1 MSSRV
6 SRAVVARTGV
16 DLETGLN
23 NIIMEKAEVT
33 PEALHSF
40 FREDG
45 RTLGHLAI
53 DSNINGLSVGGIRMV
68 PEMPVADLCHLARVM
83 TLKYSF
89 LKMPFGGAKAAIFT
103 HCDNPSAQQRRECI
117 ESFAGRLAAF
127 RGRYLPGV
135 DVGLNAD
142 DLNVIR
148 RIARLERLSRPPDS
162 GFYTALTVRICIEHL
177 ARGQGLKLAQCTA
190 AIEGFGKV
198 GGWVARLLT
207 EIGCR
212 IVAVS
217 TRKGAI
223 HDPDGLDVDRLLR
236 ARDAFGDDWPDKY
249 DGARRIEVP
258 QLLGL
263 AADLLIPCALS
274 WSIRSDNAG
283 DVRAPVIVCGANN
296 AITDKARAI
305 LAARGITCFPDFV
318 SNSGGVLG
326 SAIETLCMDRDRTV
340 ELLRQQFEPKLEC
353 LLAQAKSA
361 GQSLEVTARQIAV
374 ANHHEMKRRETR
386 AGGRLSSLATAAYR
400 RGLLPRRIVRV
411 FASTYIRRMMA

>member
-1 MSSRV
+1 M
-6 SRAVVARTGV
+6 
-16 DLETGLN
+16 ETGPDSIGTEN
-23 NIIMEKAEVT
+23 TEVA

-45 RTLGHLAI
+45 RPLGHLAI

-68 PEMPVADLCHLARVM
+68 PEMLVADLCHLARVM

-89 LKMPFGGAKAAIFT
+89 LKMPFGGAKAAVFT
-103 HCDNPSAQQRRECI
+103 HCDDPSAQQKRQCI
-117 ESFAGRLAAF
+117 ESFAGRLVAF

-148 RIARLERLSRPPDS
+148 RIARLERVSRPPAS

-177 ARGQGLKLAQCTA
+177 AKERGLNLARCTA

-198 GGWVARLLT
+198 GGWVARLLA
-207 EIGCR
+207 ELGCR

-223 HDPDGLDVDRLLR
+223 HDPDGLDVDRLLH
-236 ARDAFGDDWPDKY
+236 ARDAFGDDCTDRY

-258 QLLGL
+258 QLLEL

-274 WSIRSDNAG
+274 WSIRSANAG
-283 DVRAPVIVCGANN
+283 EVRAPLIVCGANN
-296 AITDKARAI
+296 AVTDRAREI

-326 SAIETLCMDRDRTV
+326 SAIEALCMDRDRTV
-340 ELLRQQFEPKLEC
+340 ELLRQQFEPRLQS
-353 LLAQAKSA
+353 LLAQAKST
-361 GQSLEVTARQIAV
+361 GRSLEAVAREIAV
-374 ANHHEMKRRETR
+374 ANHRDMKQRETR
-386 AGGRLSSLATAAYR
+386 AAGRLSSLMTAAYR
-400 RGLLPRRIVRV
+400 RGLLPRTIVRI
-411 FASTYIRRMMA
+411 FASAYVRKMMA